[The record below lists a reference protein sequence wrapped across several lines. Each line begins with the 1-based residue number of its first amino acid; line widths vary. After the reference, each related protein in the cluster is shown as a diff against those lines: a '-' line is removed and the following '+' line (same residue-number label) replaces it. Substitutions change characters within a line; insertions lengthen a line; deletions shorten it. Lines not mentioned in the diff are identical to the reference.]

1 MRLHVPVKVTVPESA
16 EIAGRCTFTST
27 STFTWRGNPPQIAL
41 QPRYKSQSMSSS
53 DSNTAQDQTL
63 AAASALGTQDGRPK
77 PFVKWAGG
85 KGALLAELKRRMP
98 KRYKRYVEPFVGG
111 GAFFFS
117 LAPQQA
123 CIADTNAELI
133 LTYQIIR
140 DNPNA
145 LISELARHRY
155 EREYYY
161 QVREWDRRPDFAEL
175 PPVVRAARFILLN
188 KTCFNGL
195 YRVNS
200 KGHFNVPFGSYSN
213 PRILDRE
220 NLHLCSK
227 ALQGTEILHA
237 DYTAIE
243 DHLQEGDLVY
253 FDPPYAPLSATSS
266 FTSYTSEGFDANDQV
281 ALRDLCVRLDQKG
294 VLFMLSNSSSLW
306 IRELYDR
313 FTVHNVSAPRA
324 INSKAAGRG
333 PVNEIIVTNY
343 KSSLVPFV

>member
-1 MRLHVPVKVTVPESA
+1 MSA
-16 EIAGRCTFTST
+16 
-27 STFTWRGNPPQIAL
+27 
-41 QPRYKSQSMSSS
+41 S
-53 DSNTAQDQTL
+53 DSNAVQDQTL
-63 AAASALGTQDGRPK
+63 SEGGVASARDGRPR

-85 KGALLAELKRRMP
+85 KGALLADLKRRMP

-117 LAPQQA
+117 LAPREA

-133 LTYQIIR
+133 LTYQVIR
-140 DNPNA
+140 NDLDA
-145 LISELARHRY
+145 LIAELGRHRY

-161 QVREWDRRPDFAEL
+161 EVRDWDRRSDFPDLSPAA
-175 PPVVRAARFILLN
+175 RAARFIFLN

-220 NLHLCSK
+220 NLQLCSA
-227 ALQGTEILHA
+227 ALHATEIVHA
-237 DYTAIE
+237 DYTSIE
-243 DHLQEGDLVY
+243 ENLREGDFVY

-313 FTVHNVSAPRA
+313 FVVHNVSAPRA

-343 KSSLVPFV
+343 RSSLGF